1 MYININDLWCR
12 SHSVKCKNCDPNA
25 KMLGDLNQCHLESV
39 LPGFEQYVKD
49 KTRKDVNVKHTYV
62 SNCKNPF
69 LNSDHNVLHLIPVF
83 KTKLKRSKLER
94 KVIRTW
100 PNENKE

>member
-1 MYININDLWCR
+1 
-12 SHSVKCKNCDPNA
+12 
-25 KMLGDLNQCHLESV
+25 MLGDLNQCHLEIV

-49 KTRKDVNVKHTYV
+49 KTRKDVKVKDAYV

-69 LNSDHNVLHLIPVF
+69 FNYESQCFDSIPVY
-83 KTKLKRSKLER
+83 KTKLKRSKPER

-100 PNENKE
+100 PNENRE